1 MECYL
6 KLTRDLTKDGKQKEM
21 LKLVKYE
28 ESGDPRIIKNTMFTT
43 KETHIGFGTEDL
55 AEYNSLSSNPDYKH
69 IVHTPRDNVPD
80 MDTIK
85 GTTLIA
91 QVSGCQHP
99 NAEGKWTIDH
109 SLLPC
114 SCPNCR
120 DDPTDFKSCI
130 FKKERETKRE
140 IIKLVGESKH
150 NDEHDL
156 YDLKALTIPQLKDEL
171 RERSLPLSGRKS
183 DLLERLTNAL
193 MVEHDLGEQVQ
204 DECDI
209 AFMEENEKGDEELED
224 GEI

>member
-1 MECYL
+1 
-6 KLTRDLTKDGKQKEM
+6 M

-28 ESGDPRIIKNTMFTT
+28 ENDDPRIIKNTTFTT
-43 KETHIGFGTEDL
+43 KETHIGFGTEDIV
-55 AEYNSLSSNPDYKH
+55 EYDSLLSNPDYKH

-99 NAEGKWTIDH
+99 NDEGKWTIDH

-114 SCPNCR
+114 SCSNCR

-130 FKKERETKRE
+130 FRKDRETKRE
-140 IIKLVGESKH
+140 IIKLVGES
-150 NDEHDL
+150 NNNNENDL

-171 RERSLPLSGRKS
+171 RERSLPLSGKK
-183 DLLERLTNAL
+183 L
-193 MVEHDLGEQVQ
+193 
-204 DECDI
+204 I
-209 AFMEENEKGDEELED
+209 F
-224 GEI
+224 